1 TASRTARAMPVTIN
15 TADEGDLRTDMRR
28 DSRRAAV
35 GLRAGLRCVIVGGMK
50 LSDDRIT
57 GANFVRSYAAGE
69 VRVGDTVLRRSCLI
83 SAAELVTDWRPQSV
97 AELELS
103 DLEAVLALN
112 PEIVILG
119 AGARQRFP
127 KA

>member
-1 TASRTARAMPVTIN
+1 
-15 TADEGDLRTDMRR
+15 
-28 DSRRAAV
+28 
-35 GLRAGLRCVIVGGMK
+35 MK

-83 SAAELVTDWRPQSV
+83 SAAEIVADWRPQSI
-97 AELELS
+97 AELQMS
-103 DLEAVLALN
+103 DLDAVLALN

-127 KA
+127 KAEWTAALLSRGIGCEVMDTGAACRTYNVLVSEDRKVVAALMLEG